1 MATELITQVA
11 EVSGA
16 SRDDVVRVATSGG
29 TSAADWA
36 IAYAIEAITGRP
48 AVDIMWAAQ
57 DRLPEPPAVAPTN
70 PHAQHDPEV
79 RIYPEHTSPE
89 ESREVIAH
97 HPGDHDEDDLD
108 DQDDELAAAEALAV
122 EVHADLAH
130 ILDDTTA
137 AARLTAAWS
146 TPTEGRALL
155 AEVLSLHG
163 TPTLRAEV
171 LAAQVTA
178 DLAA

>member
-1 MATELITQVA
+1 MFAQVIAAT
-11 EVSGA
+11 GA
-16 SRDDVVRVATSGG
+16 SRADVVRVATSGG

-36 IAYAIEAITGRP
+36 IARAIEQVTGRS

-57 DRLPEPPAVAPTN
+57 DRLPEPHAVAPTN

-79 RIYPEHTSPE
+79 RIYPENTSPE
-89 ESREVIAH
+89 DTNRIAPH
-97 HPGDHDEDDLD
+97 HPGDHDEDELD
-108 DQDDELAAAEALAV
+108 AQDDELAAAEHLAV

-130 ILDDTTA
+130 ILDDTVA

-155 AEVLSLHG
+155 TEVLSLHT

-178 DLAA
+178 ALTA